1 MVEKQPNSLM
11 IIPFLKI
18 RSQFDLSLEEVN
30 INIMKCLVES
40 SFVKGKS
47 VLDFEDSISRFLQS
61 TQCISMGNGTDSLF
75 SILKCLNVKPADE
88 VLTPAF
94 SCIPSAETIS
104 LCNATPVF
112 VDVDPR
118 TYTLDAK
125 RIESKITS
133 KTKGIIAVHLYGQAA
148 HISEIK
154 AICKKNNLF
163 LIEDC
168 AQGHLTEEN
177 GKYVGTFGD
186 AGAFSFYPTKNLG
199 AYGDAGC
206 IITDNNVLAEKMRRF
221 ANHGA
226 LEKDDHMMEGMNSR
240 MDTIQAA
247 VLLAK
252 LPYLKQWNQQ
262 RRDNAAHYDALLKE
276 VEEVVTPFVRPNT
289 THTFHIYAIRAKRRN
304 ELKEFLLQ
312 KSIQTIIHYP
322 KALPN
327 LPAYSRFNHKPEDFP
342 VASALQDDVLS
353 LPIYP
358 ELTLV
363 EIEYVCACIKDFYSQ
378 NRY

>member
-1 MVEKQPNSLM
+1 MNV
-11 IIPFLKI
+11 PF
-18 RSQFDLSLEEVN
+18 FDLIIQLKTTGYNTIDLSCLN
-30 INIMKCLVES
+30 GFINGSAVK
-40 SFVKGKS
+40 SFEQKVKDAFRIAYM
-47 VLDFEDSISRFLQS
+47 VP
-61 TQCISMGNGTDSLF
+61 TGNGTDSLF
-75 SILKCLNVKPADE
+75 GILKCLNVKQGDE

-94 SCIPSAETIS
+94 SCIPSSETIS
-104 LCNATPVF
+104 LCNAMPVF
-112 VDVDPR
+112 IDVDAK
-118 TYTLDAK
+118 TYTLDPSL
-125 RIESKITS
+125 IESKITS

-154 AICKKNNLF
+154 SICKRLNLF

-168 AQGHLTEEN
+168 AQAHLTEEN

-206 IITDNNVLAEKMRRF
+206 IITDNDALAEKMRRF

-226 LEKDDHMMEGMNSR
+226 LEKDDHLIEGMNSR

-262 RRDNAAHYDALLKE
+262 RRDNAKLYDNLLEDVK
-276 VEEVVTPFVRPNT
+276 EVVTPFVRENT
-289 THTFHIYAIRAKRRN
+289 THTFHIYAIRAQQRD

-312 KSIQTIIHYP
+312 KGIQTIIHYP
-322 KALPN
+322 KALHN
-327 LPAYSRFNHKPEDFP
+327 LPAYSRLNHKPEDFP
-342 VASALQDDVLS
+342 VANALQSQVLS

-358 ELTLV
+358 ELT
-363 EIEYVCACIKDFYSQ
+363 EEQIRYVCTSIKEFYTKI
-378 NRY
+378 R